1 MDHHH
6 SSPKLKLWFMLS
18 LLVVCC
24 LALTFK
30 LFTLQVFASGY
41 YRKASIDNSVRI
53 VPIKAPRGVI
63 LDRNKNV
70 IVHNRP
76 SYSVYLVPHDV
87 PDIDVAA
94 ARLAGMLQMDES
106 YLRQIIS
113 SGWKG
118 RFQPIRLKRDVDFK
132 TISILEE
139 HSLDVPGLVFQVEPT
154 RLYPD
159 SGFGSH
165 LYGYV
170 GEVSESELT
179 RYDNVGKGDIIGKK
193 GLERYYNSYLKGRDG
208 VLYLEVTARGRILGK
223 YKDREE
229 NPPVTGDSL
238 ILNIDWPLQKKAESL
253 LFEKG
258 QGSVVAI
265 DVATGGVLAFA
276 SSPVFDAN
284 LFSVVV
290 PADKWAE
297 IMADSTFPLLNRT
310 IQGVYPP
317 GSIFKAFTAAM
328 ALSYG
333 KVAGEK
339 NFDSCRGQKKFG
351 NRFFKC
357 WRPGG
362 HGKLDLHGAI
372 VQSCDVYFYQLGLA
386 CGMEIFGEYMPKC
399 RFGELTGIDI
409 LGEKAGI
416 SPSISYFDERY
427 GKRGWTRYLM
437 NNLAIGQGEI
447 LVTPLQMAVLFAALA
462 NGGTVYRPT
471 IVRKICKNDGA
482 DIIMQ
487 PEKIADLPISDK
499 HLEIINDALMGVVSE
514 EDGTASWVKVPGV
527 SLAGKTG
534 TAQNPHGDDHAW
546 FVCFAPFEDPEIAV
560 AVIVENAGHGST
572 IAAPVARDV
581 LKFYFD
587 NKEPEK
593 SEDPA

>member
-1 MDHHH
+1 MDRHH
-6 SSPKLKLWFMLS
+6 SKPKLKLRLMLAI
-18 LLVVCC
+18 VIVCC
-24 LALTFK
+24 LVLAVK
-30 LFTLQVFASGY
+30 LFALQVFASGY

-53 VPIKAPRGVI
+53 VPIKAPRGII
-63 LDRNKNV
+63 LDRNNEV
-70 IVHNRP
+70 IVQNRP

-87 PDIDVAA
+87 PNIDIAA

-106 YLRQIIS
+106 YLKQIIS

-159 SGFGSH
+159 SGHGSH

-170 GEVSESELT
+170 GEVSESELSKNENAE
-179 RYDNVGKGDIIGKK
+179 RGDIIGKK
-193 GLERYYNSYLKGRDG
+193 GLERYYNDYLKGRDG
-208 VLYLEVTARGRILGK
+208 VLYLQVTAKGRILGK
-223 YKDREE
+223 YADRQET
-229 NPPVTGDSL
+229 PPVTGDTL
-238 ILNIDWPLQKKAESL
+238 VLNIDWPLQKKAETL

-276 SSPVFDAN
+276 SSPVYDAN
-284 LFSVVV
+284 LFSGVV

-310 IQGVYPP
+310 IQGIYPP
-317 GSIFKAFTAAM
+317 GSTFKAFTAAM
-328 ALSYG
+328 ALNYD
-333 KVAGEK
+333 KVKDEK
-339 NFDSCRGQKKFG
+339 QFDSCRGQKKFG

-362 HGKLDLHGAI
+362 HGKQDLHGAI
-372 VQSCDVYFYQLGLA
+372 VRSCDVYFYQLGLA
-386 CGMEIFGEYMPKC
+386 CGMEQFGEFMPQC

-409 LGEKAGI
+409 LGEKSGI

-427 GKRGWTRYLM
+427 GKKGWTRYLM

-447 LVTPLQMAVLFAALA
+447 LVTPLQMAVLYAALA
-462 NGGTVYRPT
+462 NGGTVYKPA
-471 IVRKICKNDGA
+471 IVKKIIKNDGA
-482 DIIMQ
+482 DIVMQ
-487 PEKIADLPISDK
+487 PETMTDLPITKK
-499 HLEIINDALMGVVSE
+499 HLEIINNALMGVVSE
-514 EDGTASWVKVPGV
+514 EDGTASWLKIPGIT
-527 SLAGKTG
+527 LAGKTG

-546 FVCFAPFEDPEIAV
+546 FVCFAPFENPEIAV
-560 AVIVENAGHGST
+560 AVIVENAGHGSSV
-572 IAAPVARDV
+572 AAPVARDV
-581 LKFYFD
+581 LKFYFERQ
-587 NKEPEK
+587 EPEK
-593 SEDPA
+593 SEDPT